1 MKKLNL
7 DAFAATTLN
16 EAQQTEIKG
25 GLSIIPVGRRQV
37 KFSKWGEIDIRFTA
51 NGIATPTVT
60 QGDDDQ
66 E

>member
-25 GLSIIPVGRRQV
+25 GLSIIQVRRQV
-37 KFSKWGEIDIRFTA
+37 KFSKWGEIDIRFTS
-51 NGIATPTVT
+51 NGIATPTVV
-60 QGDDDQ
+60 QGDEDP